1 MLRVKVRR
9 IRDGLHPNEVV
20 VGFDT
25 PDGTQET
32 LVVDRRSLRSDDTLR
47 VGYPVGSDQAN
58 RRLLVELPPPA
69 GAGRL
74 LGQLVRA
81 VRARG
86 GLQLDPWPA
95 EGSVDA

>member
-1 MLRVKVRR
+1 MLRVKVKR

-58 RRLLVELPPPA
+58 RRLLVELP
-69 GAGRL
+69 RETMR
-74 LGQLVRA
+74 GQWRVWVSA
-81 VRARG
+81 
-86 GLQLDPWPA
+86 D
-95 EGSVDA
+95 SVVKEDEAA

>member
-1 MLRVKVRR
+1 MSFSIGSIPLGEREDRMLRVKVRR

-58 RRLLVELPPPA
+58 RRLLVELPGKQCVVN
-69 GAGRL
+69 GAY
-74 LGQLVRA
+74 
-81 VRARG
+81 
-86 GLQLDPWPA
+86 
-95 EGSVDA
+95 GSLPILW

>member
-1 MLRVKVRR
+1 MLRLKVRR

-32 LVVDRRSLRSDDTLR
+32 LVVDRRSLGSDDTLR

-58 RRLLVELPPPA
+58 RRLLVELP
-69 GAGRL
+69 RETMR
-74 LGQLVRA
+74 GQWRVW
-81 VRARG
+81 VSG
-86 GLQLDPWPA
+86 D
-95 EGSVDA
+95 SVVKEDEAA

>member
-58 RRLLVELPPPA
+58 RRLLVELP
-69 GAGRL
+69 RETMR
-74 LGQLVRA
+74 GQWRVW
-81 VRARG
+81 VSS
-86 GLQLDPWPA
+86 D
-95 EGSVDA
+95 SVVKEDEAA

>member
-20 VGFDT
+20 VGFET

-58 RRLLVELPPPA
+58 RRLLVELP
-69 GAGRL
+69 RETMR
-74 LGQLVRA
+74 GQWRVW
-81 VRARG
+81 VSI
-86 GLQLDPWPA
+86 D
-95 EGSVDA
+95 SVVKEDEAA